1 VTNLC
6 GITGY
11 IGEKQA
17 APLLLDGLKRL
28 EYRGY
33 DSAGI
38 ATVSDGLSL
47 KKDQGKIDDIHQKLD
62 LSDMPGSLGV
72 GHTRWATHGR
82 PSRPNAHP
90 HLDSTD
96 RIAVVHNGIIENYA
110 ELRQFLAEKGY
121 KFKSQTDTE
130 VVPHLIS
137 YFMQQGAGFED
148 AIRRA
153 VERLE
158 GSYALAIVCADE
170 KDKLVAVRKESPL
183 IVGLG
188 DGENFIASDI
198 PAILPHTK
206 RVIIL
211 EDGEM
216 VVLSASQAV
225 IKRADSGAIVEREP
239 TEVAWSLEMA
249 EKRGYPHFMLKEIH
263 EQPKAIQDTLRAP
276 KAEISKLAKM
286 LSEAKHIYLIA
297 CGTSYHA
304 ALVGKY
310 ALAKLAGI
318 SAEAVISSEF
328 QESCIPEEGSVA
340 LAITQSGE
348 TADTLKAVKVA
359 RESGAK
365 IACLTNIVGSSITRE
380 SDLTCLIYAGPEI
393 GVAATKTFTSQ
404 VAYLLSLAV
413 QLGRERER
421 ISPDEF
427 EDLNSELQK
436 LPDVVSEIIKK
447 VEPQIKEIAGRY
459 KDVQNAYFI
468 ARGIGFPTVM
478 EGSLKLKE
486 IAYIHSM
493 AYPAG
498 ELKHGPLAL
507 IGKEVPVVAAVT
519 PGPARG
525 RMLGNVEE
533 VRARG
538 ATVIALAPEGDAEV
552 KKHVS
557 ELIQVPKTP
566 ELLTPVTYTPLLQL
580 FAYYLAVQRSHDPDK
595 PRHLAK
601 SVTVE

>member
-1 VTNLC
+1 MC
-6 GITGY
+6 GIIGY
-11 IGEKQA
+11 IGRRRA

-38 ATVSDGLSL
+38 ATVADGLSL

-62 LSDMPGSLGV
+62 LSDMPGNLGV
-72 GHTRWATHGR
+72 GHTRWATHGK
-82 PSRPNAHP
+82 PSQANAHP
-90 HLDSTD
+90 HLDD
-96 RIAVVHNGIIENYA
+96 GGRIAVVHNGIIENYA
-110 ELRQFLAEKGY
+110 ELRQFLAERGY
-121 KFKSQTDTE
+121 KFRSQTDTE
-130 VVPHLIS
+130 VVPQLIS
-137 YFMQQGAGFED
+137 YFMEQGAGLED

-153 VERLE
+153 AGKLE
-158 GSYALAIVCADE
+158 GSYALAIVCTDE

-188 DGENFIASDI
+188 DGENFVASDI

-206 RVIIL
+206 RVMIL

-216 VVLSASQAV
+216 AVLSASRV
-225 IKRADSGAIVEREP
+225 LVKRTDSGAVIEKEP
-239 TEVAWSLEMA
+239 AEVAWSLEMA
-249 EKRGYPHFMLKEIH
+249 EKQGYPHFMLKEIH

-276 KAEISKLAKM
+276 EAEISKLAEM
-286 LSEAKHIYLIA
+286 IARAKHVYLVA

-318 SAEAVISSEF
+318 AAEAVISSEF
-328 QESCIPEEGSVA
+328 QESCTPEKSSMV

-348 TADTLKAVKVA
+348 TADTLKAVRVA
-359 RESGAK
+359 RENGAK

-404 VAYLLSLAV
+404 VVYLLLLALH
-413 QLGRERER
+413 LGRERGR
-421 ISPDEF
+421 VPPDEYVN
-427 EDLNSELQK
+427 LNTELQK
-436 LPDVVSEIIKK
+436 LPEVVRKIIEEL
-447 VEPQIKEIAGRY
+447 EPRIKEISGRY
-459 KDVQNAYFI
+459 RGVQNVYFI

-507 IGKEVPVVAAVT
+507 IGEEVPVVAIVT
-519 PGPARG
+519 PGSARS
-525 RMLGNVEE
+525 RMLGNIEE

-538 ATVIALAPEGDAEV
+538 STVIALAPEDDAEV
-552 KKHVS
+552 KSHVDDFIPIAETS
-557 ELIQVPKTP
+557 
-566 ELLTPVTYTPLLQL
+566 ELLTPITYTPPLQL
-580 FAYYLAVQRSHDPDK
+580 LAYYLAVERHHDPDK